1 MATKKARW
9 NDALR
14 MVHDYPEMQ
23 VYTVCDQPMLT
34 IQVYTVC
41 DQHMLAIVVYTVC
54 NQHMLTIQVHTVCNV
69 LCFSVGS
76 YFIV

>member
-1 MATKKARW
+1 MDLSQSLILQCALMATKKARW

-14 MVHDYPEMQ
+14 IVHDYAEMQ
-23 VYTVCDQPMLT
+23 VYTVCNL
-34 IQVYTVC
+34 
-41 DQHMLAIVVYTVC
+41 
-54 NQHMLTIQVHTVCNV
+54 